1 MSGTSGHLT
10 CVYSNHVERC
20 GVLVNTCCNMSFLHS
35 TTMLPGCMLCLLLL
49 VCAAAGQHEAPWL
62 AASSVLLVWS
72 YGCAAAAGACTLMVV
87 VVWRFM
93 LVVGAM

>member
-1 MSGTSGHLT
+1 
-10 CVYSNHVERC
+10 
-20 GVLVNTCCNMSFLHS
+20 
-35 TTMLPGCMLCLLLL
+35 MLCLLLL